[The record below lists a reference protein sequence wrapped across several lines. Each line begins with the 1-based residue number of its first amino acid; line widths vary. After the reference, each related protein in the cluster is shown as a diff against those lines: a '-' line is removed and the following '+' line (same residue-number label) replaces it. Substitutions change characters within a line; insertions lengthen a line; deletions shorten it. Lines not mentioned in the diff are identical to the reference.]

1 MGVNAR
7 MLTRADRKFELT
19 DENATTGAIAQ
30 SVLATAQPVAM
41 HGQRVDTGQPRPGKF
56 LGPIGWGEVAQRAPD
71 GFLLEQ
77 PMFWHEA
84 SPIGDVTKTFVVDGR
99 TKFPALRCIL
109 AMSVKASAS

>member
-1 MGVNAR
+1 

-19 DENATTGAIAQ
+19 AENAAIGAIAQ
-30 SVLATAQPVAM
+30 SVLAAAQAVAV
-41 HGQRVDTGQPRPGKF
+41 HGQRADTGQPRRGKF

-77 PMFWHEA
+77 PLFAHEA
-84 SPIGDVTKTFVVDGR
+84 SPIGAVTKAFVVDGR